1 MDGSHLSR
9 KEQHAVEIFSE
20 RMKALLMDNLV
31 SIKLFGSKVRGDFNA
46 DSDID
51 ILIVVKEKDFHL
63 REKIYDVLLDIDLEF
78 DPRISLKIFS
88 EKEITI
94 NKQLKS
100 PFIFNIE
107 REGVTL

>member
-1 MDGSHLSR
+1 MKSLDI
-9 KEQHAVEIFSE
+9 QHAVEIFSE

-51 ILIVVKEKDFHL
+51 ILIVVKEKDFGL